1 MKKVGVV
8 LSGCGVYDG
17 AEIHETVLT
26 LLAIARNGAQAVCF
40 APDKQQADVINHL
53 TGEPMQ
59 ETRNVLIEAAR
70 ITRGDIRPLAQAVS
84 TELDAL
90 IVPGGFGAAKNLS
103 NFASQGSE
111 SRVDSDLA
119 ALAVAMH
126 QAGKPLGFMCIAPA
140 MLPKIFDFP
149 LRLTI
154 GTDID
159 TAEVLEEMGA
169 EHVPCPV
176 DDIVVDEDNKI
187 VTTPPICWRRTS
199 LRPRVVSINWYH
211 VCWCWLN
218 EKGVTAFLRRIFLR
232 AVVVLAVFWGGGI
245 ALFSVMPVPFS
256 AVMVER
262 QLSAWL
268 SGDFGYVAHSDW
280 VSMDE
285 ISPWM
290 GLAVIAAEDQK
301 FPEHW
306 GFDVSAIE
314 KALAHNERNENRIR
328 GASTLSQ
335 QTAKN
340 LFLWDGRSWVRKGL
354 EAGLTLGMETVWS
367 KKRILTV
374 YLNIAEFGDGVFGV
388 EAAAQRYFHKPA
400 SRLSLSEAALLA
412 AVLPNPLRFKANA
425 PSGYVRSRQA
435 WIMRQMR
442 QLGGESFM
450 RENKLY

>member
-1 MKKVGVV
+1 M
-8 LSGCGVYDG
+8 
-17 AEIHETVLT
+17 
-26 LLAIARNGAQAVCF
+26 R
-40 APDKQQADVINHL
+40 
-53 TGEPMQ
+53 
-59 ETRNVLIEAAR
+59 
-70 ITRGDIRPLAQAVS
+70 
-84 TELDAL
+84 
-90 IVPGGFGAAKNLS
+90 
-103 NFASQGSE
+103 
-111 SRVDSDLA
+111 
-119 ALAVAMH
+119 
-126 QAGKPLGFMCIAPA
+126 
-140 MLPKIFDFP
+140 
-149 LRLTI
+149 
-154 GTDID
+154 
-159 TAEVLEEMGA
+159 
-169 EHVPCPV
+169 
-176 DDIVVDEDNKI
+176 
-187 VTTPPICWRRTS
+187 
-199 LRPRVVSINWYH
+199 
-211 VCWCWLN
+211 
-218 EKGVTAFLRRIFLR
+218 KGVTAFLRRIFLWV
-232 AVVVLAVFWGGGI
+232 VVVLAVFWGGGI

-262 QLSAWL
+262 QLGAWL

-301 FPEHW
+301 FPDHW
-306 GFDVSAIE
+306 GFDVTAIE

-374 YLNIAEFGDGVFGV
+374 YLNIAEFGDGIFGV

-425 PSGYVRSRQA
+425 PSGYVRNRQA

>member
-1 MKKVGVV
+1 M
-8 LSGCGVYDG
+8 
-17 AEIHETVLT
+17 
-26 LLAIARNGAQAVCF
+26 
-40 APDKQQADVINHL
+40 
-53 TGEPMQ
+53 
-59 ETRNVLIEAAR
+59 
-70 ITRGDIRPLAQAVS
+70 
-84 TELDAL
+84 
-90 IVPGGFGAAKNLS
+90 
-103 NFASQGSE
+103 
-111 SRVDSDLA
+111 
-119 ALAVAMH
+119 
-126 QAGKPLGFMCIAPA
+126 
-140 MLPKIFDFP
+140 
-149 LRLTI
+149 
-154 GTDID
+154 
-159 TAEVLEEMGA
+159 
-169 EHVPCPV
+169 
-176 DDIVVDEDNKI
+176 
-187 VTTPPICWRRTS
+187 RT
-199 LRPRVVSINWYH
+199 
-211 VCWCWLN
+211 
-218 EKGVTAFLRRIFLR
+218 GVTAFLRRIFLR
-232 AVVVLAVFWGGGI
+232 AVIVLGVFWGGGI

-262 QLSAWL
+262 QLGAWL

-412 AVLPNPLRFKANA
+412 AVLPNSLRFKANA

>member
-1 MKKVGVV
+1 M
-8 LSGCGVYDG
+8 
-17 AEIHETVLT
+17 
-26 LLAIARNGAQAVCF
+26 R
-40 APDKQQADVINHL
+40 
-53 TGEPMQ
+53 
-59 ETRNVLIEAAR
+59 
-70 ITRGDIRPLAQAVS
+70 
-84 TELDAL
+84 
-90 IVPGGFGAAKNLS
+90 
-103 NFASQGSE
+103 
-111 SRVDSDLA
+111 
-119 ALAVAMH
+119 
-126 QAGKPLGFMCIAPA
+126 
-140 MLPKIFDFP
+140 
-149 LRLTI
+149 
-154 GTDID
+154 
-159 TAEVLEEMGA
+159 
-169 EHVPCPV
+169 
-176 DDIVVDEDNKI
+176 
-187 VTTPPICWRRTS
+187 
-199 LRPRVVSINWYH
+199 
-211 VCWCWLN
+211 
-218 EKGVTAFLRRIFLR
+218 KGVTAFLRRIFLR
-232 AVVVLAVFWGGGI
+232 GVVVLAVFWGGGI

-262 QLSAWL
+262 QLGAWL

-301 FPEHW
+301 FPDHW
-306 GFDVSAIE
+306 GFDVTAIE

-374 YLNIAEFGDGVFGV
+374 YLNIAEFGDGIFGV
-388 EAAAQRYFHKPA
+388 EAAAQRYFHKSA

-425 PSGYVRSRQA
+425 PSGYVRNRQA

>member
-1 MKKVGVV
+1 M
-8 LSGCGVYDG
+8 
-17 AEIHETVLT
+17 
-26 LLAIARNGAQAVCF
+26 
-40 APDKQQADVINHL
+40 
-53 TGEPMQ
+53 
-59 ETRNVLIEAAR
+59 
-70 ITRGDIRPLAQAVS
+70 
-84 TELDAL
+84 
-90 IVPGGFGAAKNLS
+90 
-103 NFASQGSE
+103 
-111 SRVDSDLA
+111 
-119 ALAVAMH
+119 
-126 QAGKPLGFMCIAPA
+126 
-140 MLPKIFDFP
+140 
-149 LRLTI
+149 
-154 GTDID
+154 
-159 TAEVLEEMGA
+159 
-169 EHVPCPV
+169 
-176 DDIVVDEDNKI
+176 
-187 VTTPPICWRRTS
+187 RT
-199 LRPRVVSINWYH
+199 
-211 VCWCWLN
+211 
-218 EKGVTAFLRRIFLR
+218 GVTAFLRRIFLR
-232 AVVVLAVFWGGGI
+232 AVIVLAVFWGGGI

-262 QLSAWL
+262 QLGAWL

-301 FPEHW
+301 FPDHW

-367 KKRILTV
+367 KKRILAV
-374 YLNIAEFGDGVFGV
+374 YLNVAEFGDGIFGV

-400 SRLSLSEAALLA
+400 SRLSMSEAALLA

>member
-1 MKKVGVV
+1 MKKG
-8 LSGCGVYDG
+8 
-17 AEIHETVLT
+17 
-26 LLAIARNGAQAVCF
+26 
-40 APDKQQADVINHL
+40 
-53 TGEPMQ
+53 
-59 ETRNVLIEAAR
+59 
-70 ITRGDIRPLAQAVS
+70 IT
-84 TELDAL
+84 AL
-90 IVPGGFGAAKNLS
+90 
-103 NFASQGSE
+103 
-111 SRVDSDLA
+111 
-119 ALAVAMH
+119 
-126 QAGKPLGFMCIAPA
+126 
-140 MLPKIFDFP
+140 
-149 LRLTI
+149 
-154 GTDID
+154 
-159 TAEVLEEMGA
+159 
-169 EHVPCPV
+169 
-176 DDIVVDEDNKI
+176 
-187 VTTPPICWRRTS
+187 
-199 LRPRVVSINWYH
+199 
-211 VCWCWLN
+211 
-218 EKGVTAFLRRIFLR
+218 LRRIFLR
-232 AVVVLAVFWGGGI
+232 AVIVLAVFWGGGI

-256 AVMVER
+256 AVMIER
-262 QLSAWL
+262 QLGAWL

-301 FPEHW
+301 FPDPW

-354 EAGLTLGMETVWS
+354 EAGLTLGIETVWS

-388 EAAAQRYFHKPA
+388 EAASQRYFHKPA

-412 AVLPNPLRFKANA
+412 AVLPNPLRFKASA

>member
-1 MKKVGVV
+1 M
-8 LSGCGVYDG
+8 
-17 AEIHETVLT
+17 
-26 LLAIARNGAQAVCF
+26 R
-40 APDKQQADVINHL
+40 
-53 TGEPMQ
+53 
-59 ETRNVLIEAAR
+59 
-70 ITRGDIRPLAQAVS
+70 
-84 TELDAL
+84 
-90 IVPGGFGAAKNLS
+90 
-103 NFASQGSE
+103 
-111 SRVDSDLA
+111 
-119 ALAVAMH
+119 
-126 QAGKPLGFMCIAPA
+126 
-140 MLPKIFDFP
+140 
-149 LRLTI
+149 
-154 GTDID
+154 
-159 TAEVLEEMGA
+159 
-169 EHVPCPV
+169 
-176 DDIVVDEDNKI
+176 
-187 VTTPPICWRRTS
+187 
-199 LRPRVVSINWYH
+199 
-211 VCWCWLN
+211 
-218 EKGVTAFLRRIFLR
+218 KGVTAFLRRIFLR

-412 AVLPNPLRFKANA
+412 AVLPNPLRFKASA